1 MAQLFQLFESQILA
15 RRFYTVSQFN
25 VSDTSQQRRIRSNF
39 GRERQPSRFYD
50 CNRKMPWVRLTLE
63 YTIGNLSGEA

>member
-39 GRERQPSRFYD
+39 GRE
-50 CNRKMPWVRLTLE
+50 
-63 YTIGNLSGEA
+63 